1 MAETYQYLED
11 VDKNAIVENHI
22 RNLEYS
28 MFNSEISI
36 AEASVADP
44 ADPILIASLES
55 DIALAKSKI
64 VALKSLLVVIPNTGK

>member
-11 VDKNAIVENHI
+11 ADKNAIVENHI

-44 ADPILIASLES
+44 TDPILIASLES

-64 VALKSLLVVIPNTGK
+64 LALKSLLVVIPNTGK

>member
-1 MAETYQYLED
+1 MLFRSYLED
-11 VDKNAIVENHI
+11 ADKNAIVENHI

-64 VALKSLLVVIPNTGK
+64 LALKSLLVVIPNTGK

>member
-11 VDKNAIVENHI
+11 ADKNAIVENHI

-64 VALKSLLVVIPNTGK
+64 LALKSLLVVIPNTGK